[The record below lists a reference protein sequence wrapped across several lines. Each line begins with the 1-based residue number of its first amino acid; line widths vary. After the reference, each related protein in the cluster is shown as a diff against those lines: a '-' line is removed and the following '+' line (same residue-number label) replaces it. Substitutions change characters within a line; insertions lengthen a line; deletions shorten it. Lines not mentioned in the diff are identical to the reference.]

1 MRLLYVSLMVAA
13 AFLRSGEALSTIS
26 DSIETT
32 INIEASPSE
41 LNQRLLRTN
50 APDER
55 GVTQE
60 QSVDSCQSSIRSNAT
75 NHPQLAGVTDAILF
89 VNVYVPNNRHEREL
103 LFRRMQRWALP
114 IAEVILSGNF
124 NCVSSPHGKLPTRW
138 LCLLQL
144 TNEPY
149 VYALCDDSA
158 RNQSID
164 KIGIS

>member
-1 MRLLYVSLMVAA
+1 MRLPYVSLMVAA

-41 LNQRLLRTN
+41 LNPRFLRTN

-60 QSVDSCQSSIRSNAT
+60 QSVYSCQSSIRSNAT

-89 VNVYVPNNRHEREL
+89 VNVYVPNTGMNGSFSSGECTL
-103 LFRRMQRWALP
+103 M
-114 IAEVILSGNF
+114 EVPVKFLS
-124 NCVSSPHGKLPTRW
+124 
-138 LCLLQL
+138 
-144 TNEPY
+144 Y
-149 VYALCDDSA
+149 
-158 RNQSID
+158 
-164 KIGIS
+164 